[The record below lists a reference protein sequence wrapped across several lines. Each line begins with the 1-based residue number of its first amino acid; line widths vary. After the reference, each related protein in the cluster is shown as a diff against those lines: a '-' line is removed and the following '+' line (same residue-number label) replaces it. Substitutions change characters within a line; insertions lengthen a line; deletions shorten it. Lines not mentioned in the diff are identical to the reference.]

1 VRRAAVIG
9 AAGYGGAVA
18 AAILQRHPQIEL
30 TAVTARSDAGRRHDE
45 LYPAYRVPLTTERF
59 DPDTVAERAD
69 AAIVAYPHK
78 AAAQAVAQL
87 RARGLKVVDLS
98 ADFRLDRE
106 AYERWYQPHEAPELL
121 DESVYGLPEAHRDEI
136 REAELVAGPGCNS
149 TAALLA
155 LLPLRGRIA
164 DAVVDI
170 KAGVS
175 GAGREAT
182 EETHYVSA
190 VDNVNA
196 YKIDGHRHSAEMEQ
210 ELPGARFS
218 FLTHLMP
225 VDQGIFASCYATL
238 DEPLGRDEVRALYEE
253 RYADEPFVDV
263 LAGSPRTQNV
273 RNTNRA
279 QVHVTVVGERVIALA
294 AIDNLWKG
302 AAGQGVQ
309 DLNLML
315 GLPETAGLE

>member
-1 VRRAAVIG
+1 VHRAAVIG
-9 AAGYGGAVA
+9 AAGFGGAVA
-18 AAILQRHPQIEL
+18 AAILHRHPEVEL
-30 TAVTARSDAGRRHDE
+30 TAVTARSEAGRRHDD
-45 LYPAYRVPLTTERF
+45 LYPAYRVPLETEEF
-59 DPDTVAERAD
+59 DPDSVAERAD
-69 AAIVAYPHK
+69 AALVAYPHK
-78 AAAQAVAQL
+78 AAAGAVRAL
-87 RARGLKVVDLS
+87 RERGIKVVDLS
-98 ADFRLDRE
+98 ADFRLGRD

-121 DESVYGLPEAHRDEI
+121 PEAVYGLPEAHREEI
-136 REAELVAGPGCNS
+136 RGAGLVAGPGCNS

-210 ELPGARFS
+210 ELPGASFS

-238 DEPLGRDEVRALYEE
+238 NEPLSRDDVRALFEE
-253 RYADEPFVDV
+253 RYGDEPFIDLV
-263 LAGSPRTQNV
+263 AGSPRTQNV

-302 AAGQGVQ
+302 AAGQAVQ